1 MVRPQQNL
9 YDARLPEIIDTWLFI
24 LGATK
29 PSPRT
34 LAAYRADVEGVA
46 KRIDSDGAPMLRLE
60 NLTKSVLRAAFAS
73 WAADHA
79 ASSVLR
85 AHSAWS
91 SLFDFLVAEDLI
103 DGNPMAAVRKP
114 RLAPSAPKAIK
125 ADNAAKRLL
134 TTAASLDATAR
145 HPWPERDLALVAL
158 FLVSGIREGE
168 AVALGMASIA
178 GPAGAQRLEVTG
190 KANKTR
196 SIPIDPALEAVLADY
211 QASRATRFADHDLD
225 HPSTP
230 LLVDTRGRRLA
241 AHQMRYLIERLYT
254 KAGIRARIPAGA
266 MVHALRHSF
275 ATDALQAGA
284 DIVELQAL
292 LGHASLDTTRRYLDA
307 SAEGLR
313 DVIKGHP
320 SQIALREHLHKP

>member
-1 MVRPQQNL
+1 MVKPRRISP
-9 YDARLPEIIDTWLFI
+9 DARLPEIIDGWLFQ

-46 KRIDSDGAPMLRLE
+46 RRIDTDGAAVLRLE
-60 NLTKSVLRAAFAS
+60 HLSKPTLRAAFAS
-73 WAADHA
+73 LAADHA

-91 SLFDFLVAEDLI
+91 SLFDFLVAEDLV
-103 DGNPMAAVRKP
+103 DGNPMAAVGKP

-125 ADNAAKRLL
+125 ADDAAQRLL
-134 TTAASLDATAR
+134 ATAAATDATAR
-145 HPWPERDLALVAL
+145 RPWPERDLALVAL

-178 GPAGAQRLEVTG
+178 GPDGARRLEVTG
-190 KANKTR
+190 KANKSRT
-196 SIPIDPALEAVLADY
+196 IPIDPALEQVLAAY
-211 QASRATRFADHDLD
+211 QASRAARFPDHDLD

-230 LLVDTRGRRLA
+230 LMVDTRGRRLA

-254 KAGIRARIPAGA
+254 RAGIRARIPAGA

-307 SAEGLR
+307 SADGLR

-320 SQIALREHLHKP
+320 SQIALREHLRER

>member
-1 MVRPQQNL
+1 MVKLPRLSPE
-9 YDARLPEIIDTWLFI
+9 AHLPEIIDAWLFQ

-46 KRIDSDGAPMLRLE
+46 RSIDSEGARVLRLE
-60 NLTKSVLRAAFAS
+60 HLTKPALRAAFAS

-79 ASSVLR
+79 ASSVVR

-91 SLFDFLVAEDLI
+91 SLFDFLVAEDLV
-103 DGNPMAAVRKP
+103 DGNPMAAIGKP

-125 ADNAAKRLL
+125 ADDAAQRLL
-134 TTAASLDATAR
+134 TTATTIDTTAR

-168 AVALGMASIA
+168 AVALGVASLA
-178 GPAGAQRLEVTG
+178 GPAGARRLEVTG
-190 KANKTR
+190 KGNKSR
-196 SIPIDPALEAVLADY
+196 SIPIDAALENVLAAY
-211 QASRATRFADHDLD
+211 QASRAARFADHDLD

-254 KAGIRARIPAGA
+254 RAGIRARIPAGA

-320 SQIALREHLHKP
+320 SQIALREHLRRP